1 MSIKSKRFKVRSMT
15 SNEDHHPVA
24 PFSKTD
30 LQSRNTDDKLTTY
43 TLDHKCKFRED

>member
-1 MSIKSKRFKVRSMT
+1 MT

-30 LQSRNTDDKLTTY
+30 LQSRNTDHDKLTTY